1 MSALGLLLGLALW
14 GAPPPG
20 VVVRDD
26 SGREVSLAKSARRV
40 VSLAP
45 HVTESL
51 FAIGA
56 GGLVVGTVDYSDYPE
71 AAKAI
76 TKVGGYNRFDLE
88 TVIALQPDLVIGWQ
102 SGNPPAL
109 LERLEALGLPVFVSQ
124 PNHLE
129 DVADELER
137 FGKLTGLTA
146 SAEAAARAFRERLG
160 GLRKRAA
167 SRPAVRTFYQ
177 VWHRPIMTVGGG
189 QIISDVIKL
198 CGGENVFDA
207 LTSLAPTVSEEAVLA
222 ANPEAIIASGMGEA
236 RPEWLDSWRQWPQL
250 TATARKN
257 LFFIPPDLIQRHTPR
272 LLDGAEQLCRFL
284 EVARERRPRGR

>member
-1 MSALGLLLGLALW
+1 VSALGLLLVLAL
-14 GAPPPG
+14 GSFPPPGVAG

-76 TKVGGYNRFDLE
+76 AKVGGYNRFDLE
-88 TVIALQPDLVIGWQ
+88 TVIALEPDLVIGWQ
-102 SGNPPAL
+102 SGNPTAL
-109 LERLEALGLPVFVSQ
+109 LERLAALGVPVFVSQ

-137 FGKLTGLTA
+137 FGRLTGLTT

-167 SRPAVRTFYQ
+167 GRPVVRTFYQ
-177 VWHRPIMTVGGG
+177 VWHRPVMTVGGG

-198 CGGENVFDA
+198 CGGENAFEA
-207 LTSLAPTVSEEAVLA
+207 LSSLAPTVSEEAVLA

-236 RPEWLDSWRQWPQL
+236 RPEWLDTWKKWPQL

-272 LLDGAEQLCRFL
+272 ILDGAEQLCRFL
-284 EVARERRPRGR
+284 EVARERR